1 MAINVT
7 KPAINL
13 REKLNEVTLETGIK
27 GEELL
32 NSDTSTE
39 ARNVLELDTHLFT
52 DFESTGIDDN
62 ATSTAI
68 TIDASENTTFAG
80 DVSLGD
86 NVKAK
91 FGAGNDLQIYHD
103 GGHSYIKENGTGQ
116 LFVEGTELRLRDS
129 AGANYFGGNTGAE
142 AFISYAGLTKLATTS
157 TGIDVTGSVTCDGFT
172 STGIDDNATST
183 AITIDASEHVGIG
196 TTAPDR
202 LLHLAGADTAIIRL
216 ENTDTTLTSNQL
228 IGAIEFEQ
236 QDASGSGVGVAAS
249 IKVNSDAPNGD
260 NSRMTFHTASSSAL
274 DVERMRIDR
283 DGTVTVNTGNLVI
296 GTSGKGIDFSA
307 DGNAAG
313 MTSEVLDDYETGT
326 WTPTASSGTLN
337 NWYGRYTK
345 VGNQVTVSAYFRGQ
359 STGSSTVLGG
369 LPFSTASVSTAK
381 FAGST
386 SQVGGSVLSGTA
398 SVDASNN
405 TTVFK
410 FRVIGVQEYIAH
422 NENIA
427 MTLTYLTD

>member
-1 MAINVT
+1 M
-7 KPAINL
+7 
-13 REKLNEVTLETGIK
+13 TG
-27 GEELL
+27 
-32 NSDTSTE
+32 
-39 ARNVLELDTHLFT
+39 
-52 DFESTGIDDN
+52 
-62 ATSTAI
+62 
-68 TIDASENTTFAG
+68 TIA
-80 DVSLGD
+80 
-86 NVKAK
+86 
-91 FGAGNDLQIYHD
+91 
-103 GGHSYIKENGTGQ
+103 
-116 LFVEGTELRLRDS
+116 
-129 AGANYFGGNTGAE
+129 
-142 AFISYAGLTKLATTS
+142 
-157 TGIDVTGSVTCDGFT
+157 GFT

-183 AITIDASEHVGIG
+183 AITIDASENVGINNTSPSSFNSFANDLVIGDG
-196 TTAPDR
+196 T
-202 LLHLAGADTAIIRL
+202 L
-216 ENTDTTLTSNQL
+216 
-228 IGAIEFEQ
+228 
-236 QDASGSGVGVAAS
+236 ASGLTIYTSPTTKGALNFADGTSG
-249 IKVNSDAPNGD
+249 
-260 NSRMTFHTASSSAL
+260 SSAYEAYIEYDHIESQL
-274 DVERMRIDR
+274 VIRSNYGVDSNPKFTIKANADVEI
-283 DGTVTVNTGNLVI
+283 GKGNLVI

-307 DGNAAG
+307 TSDGSG
-313 MTSEVLDDYETGT
+313 TMTSEVLDDYETGT